1 MRMTKDLSL
10 RHAAPVAAALAAA
23 ALTACSNP
31 LRPSRSDYAPQL
43 AAERTRH
50 IKPLELTPSAEAEPL
65 GEVVTRFDAR
75 ESYELS
81 LAEARAA
88 ALAGNLDIRVA
99 LVDPAIAAEAI
110 REQEAAFEASFGL
123 GAFYANTDAPT
134 ASQLTDAT
142 AETLTIT
149 PDFTVPLYTGGAASV
164 ALPITRRETSNEF
177 ATLNPAYTSDLEFS
191 LSHPLLRGAGRRA
204 TTYAV
209 RVASYNHWIS
219 EARTKLAIIQQLAAV
234 ETAYWRLYQVR
245 RELNVRRQQ
254 YDLAI
259 AQLERAE
266 RRVRLGEAAE
276 IEVIRAQA
284 GAADRLEA
292 IILAYNAILTAQREL
307 KRLMNLADL
316 GVTDDTTIV
325 PITDPDPM
333 LYELDRP
340 RLLALAAQQRMEL
353 LEAELQLARD
363 LTDIEFR
370 ENQAL
375 PQLGVTAT
383 YRINGLG
390 RDLGD
395 SFETMVENDY
405 EDWELGLSGSIPLG
419 NEAALSRLRSGILLR
434 MQRLSS
440 RQGQRQLVEQEVL
453 DAIER
458 MRADWQRILAARES
472 VALTTRQLAAEE
484 RQFDVGAATS
494 NDVLDAAA
502 QLADAQSAEIRA
514 LADYQIAQ
522 INLAVATGSMLG
534 ASRILW
540 QPSGRPGLDGWRYAP
555 KAPAEHRGIAL
566 PGDGSED
573 GPPR

>member
-1 MRMTKDLSL
+1 M
-10 RHAAPVAAALAAA
+10 VAVLAAA
-23 ALTACSNP
+23 GAAACLAACSNP
-31 LRPSRSDYAPQL
+31 LRPRDGDYAPRL
-43 AAERTRH
+43 APERTQQIR
-50 IKPLELTPSAEAEPL
+50 PLELAPSAEPEPL
-65 GEVVTRFDAR
+65 GEVVSRFDAR
-75 ESYELS
+75 ESHELS

-88 ALAGNLDIRVA
+88 ALAGNFNIRVA
-99 LVDPAIAAEAI
+99 MVDPAIAAEALS
-110 REQEAAFEASFGL
+110 EQEAAFEASFGL
-123 GAFYANTDAPT
+123 RAFYANTDTPT

-142 AETLTIT
+142 AETLTIA

-191 LSHPLLRGAGRRA
+191 LSHPLLRSAGRRA
-204 TTYAV
+204 TTYGI
-209 RVASYNHWIS
+209 RVASYNHQIS

-234 ETAYWRLYQVR
+234 EVAYWRLYQVR
-245 RELNVRRQQ
+245 RELDVRRQQ

-259 AQLERAE
+259 AQLQRAE

-284 GAADRLEA
+284 GAAERLEA

-307 KRLMNLADL
+307 KRLMNMDDL
-316 GVTDDTTIV
+316 GVINDTTII
-325 PITDPDPM
+325 PTTDPDPM
-333 LYELDRP
+333 QFELDRP

-363 LTDIEFR
+363 LTDIELR

-375 PQLGVTAT
+375 PQLDVTAT

-395 SFETMVENDY
+395 SLETMAENDF
-405 EDWELGLSGSIPLG
+405 EDWELGVTGTIPLG
-419 NEAALSRLRSGILLR
+419 NGAALSRLRSSILVR

-440 RQGQRQLVEQEVL
+440 RRGQRQLIEQEVL
-453 DAIER
+453 DAVER

-472 VALTTRQLAAEE
+472 VALTTRQLQAEE
-484 RQFDVGAATS
+484 RQFEVGAATS

-534 ASRILW
+534 ASRIVW
-540 QPSGRPGLDGWRYAP
+540 QPAPRPGLDGWRYAP
-555 KAPAEHRGIAL
+555 QAPGE
-566 PGDGSED
+566 
-573 GPPR
+573 

>member
-1 MRMTKDLSL
+1 MINDPPL

-23 ALTACSNP
+23 LLTACSNP
-31 LRPSRSDYAPQL
+31 LRPRDADYAPRL
-43 AAERTRH
+43 DPERTRH
-50 IKPLELTPSAEAEPL
+50 IRPLELVPSSEPEPL

-81 LAEARAA
+81 LAEARAS
-88 ALAGNLDIRVA
+88 ALAGNIDIRVA
-99 LVDPAIAAEAI
+99 LVDPAIAAEALS
-110 REQEAAFEASFGL
+110 EQEAAFEASFGL
-123 GAFYANTDAPT
+123 RAFYASTDTPT

-164 ALPITRRETSNEF
+164 ALPITRRETSSEF

-191 LSHPLLRGAGRRA
+191 LSYPLLRGAGRRA

-209 RVASYNHWIS
+209 RVASFNHRIS

-245 RELNVRRQQ
+245 RELDVRRQQ

-292 IILAYNAILTAQREL
+292 IILAYNAILQAQREL
-307 KRLMNLADL
+307 KRLMNMGNV
-316 GVTDDTTIV
+316 GVTDDTTII

-340 RLLALAAQQRMEL
+340 RLLELAARQRMEL

-363 LTDIEFR
+363 LTDIELR

-375 PQLGVTAT
+375 PQLDVTAT

-395 SFETMVENDY
+395 SFETMVENDF
-405 EDWELGLSGSIPLG
+405 EDWELGLTGSIPLG
-419 NEAALSRLRSGILLR
+419 NEAALSRLRSSILLR

-440 RQGQRQLVEQEVL
+440 RQGQRQLIEQEVL
-453 DAIER
+453 DAVER

-484 RQFDVGAATS
+484 RQFEVGAATS

-540 QPSGRPGLDGWRYAP
+540 QPSGRPGLDGYRYAP
-555 KAPAEHRGIAL
+555 KAPGDGIAL
-566 PGDGSED
+566 PGDEQED
-573 GPPR
+573 GRPR